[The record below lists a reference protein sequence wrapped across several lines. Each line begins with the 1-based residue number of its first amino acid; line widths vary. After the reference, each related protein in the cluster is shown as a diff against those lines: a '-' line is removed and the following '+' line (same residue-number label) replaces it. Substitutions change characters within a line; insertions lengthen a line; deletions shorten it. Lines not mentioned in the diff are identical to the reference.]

1 MNNYLNICI
10 YIIELY
16 IYRNEIQECVP
27 KLESEKELKMEFIK
41 FQTSHPTYQ
50 RQNMSISD
58 NINRKLTVYEDFN
71 KLLNMTKKRLISL
84 MYINAYLY
92 IIFSEEFNTNVGSL
106 NLNIPCLVEYKRIV
120 ENVKSN
126 VDDDHHSLLSYC
138 EDLNVLFIIY
148 LLF

>member
-1 MNNYLNICI
+1 MNIMNNYLNICI

-84 MYINAYLY
+84 MYINSYLY
-92 IIFSEEFNTNVGSL
+92 IIF
-106 NLNIPCLVEYKRIV
+106 
-120 ENVKSN
+120 
-126 VDDDHHSLLSYC
+126 
-138 EDLNVLFIIY
+138 
-148 LLF
+148 